1 MKHLLNGVAIA
12 AVFAFARPVL
22 GQPMTPTTPPKPA
35 PAAPAKPTPPKPAPA
50 PKAAG
55 TKPMKHHHMMSKD
68 DRMTEQLNA
77 QELARIMG
85 GSAPPPGGMA
95 PPPGGMAPP
104 PGGAAPPPGGMAP
117 PPPQK

>member
-12 AVFAFARPVL
+12 AVFAFATPVL
-22 GQPMTPTTPPKPA
+22 AQPMTPTTPPKPA

-55 TKPMKHHHMMSKD
+55 TKPMKHHVMSKD